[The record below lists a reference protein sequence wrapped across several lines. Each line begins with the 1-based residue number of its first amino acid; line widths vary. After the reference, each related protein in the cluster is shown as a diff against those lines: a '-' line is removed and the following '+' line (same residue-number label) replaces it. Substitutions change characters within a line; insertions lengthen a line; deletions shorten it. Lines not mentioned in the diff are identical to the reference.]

1 MCYFSEVKRM
11 QEIVEKLNKG
21 IDDILAVTYSH
32 DEIVDILMEH
42 FPEGAVALSQG
53 TDLIIVLNDFKSL
66 MLHSNHE
73 IDEADFDK
81 IRKAVI
87 DYDHDKKFNFK

>member
-11 QEIVEKLNKG
+11 KEIVEKLNKG
-21 IDDILAVTYSH
+21 IDDILAVTYSY

-42 FPEGAVALSQG
+42 FPEGTAALTQG

-66 MLHSNHE
+66 MLHTKHE
-73 IDEADFDK
+73 IVEADFDK

-87 DYDHDKKFNFK
+87 DYDHNKKFSFK